1 MQLDPGTS
9 ADAYGQ
15 GEIAAAQAST
25 PQSEEDLKYK
35 VSKTKRLGI
44 GGWLAIG
51 WLVFLFLFM
60 ILVPILVKPPTD
72 RGALQDLGFL
82 KDVSRPFG
90 GDDNGND
97 LTRLMAEGV
106 RNSLFIA
113 FGAVG
118 FGMIVGGFLGLV
130 AGYFR
135 RRLDTVLTMLFNV
148 FLAIPQF
155 ILAVAL
161 VTVLASN
168 HYNAQGISVPPT
180 YAQKLFVLCLALGLV
195 SIPILGRITRAN
207 TLQWSQR
214 EFVTAAKAQGAGNF
228 RIIVRE
234 VLPNVLPAMF
244 SIALLAIAV
253 VIVVEGA
260 LEIFG
265 VGMAPN
271 AWTLGGIIS
280 SGRNGIAI
288 NPHIVFE
295 PVIFIFLTVLSLNYL
310 GDVVRAR
317 FDVRESVL

>member
-1 MQLDPGTS
+1 MQLDPSTNVNANAAEAIS
-9 ADAYGQ
+9 
-15 GEIAAAQAST
+15 AAQAST
-25 PQSEEDLKYK
+25 PLSPEDAKYK
-35 VSKTKRLGI
+35 AAKTKRLGI
-44 GGWLAIG
+44 GGWLAIA
-51 WLVFLFLFM
+51 WLVFLVLFAVV
-60 ILVPILVKPPTD
+60 VPMVMKQGD

-82 KDVSRPFG
+82 KNMSHPFG

-97 LTRLMAEGV
+97 LTRLLAEGV
-106 RNSLFIA
+106 RNSMLIA
-113 FGAVG
+113 ILAVG
-118 FGMIVGGFLGLV
+118 FGLVAGGFLGLV

-135 RRLDTVLTMLFNV
+135 RSLDTVLSMIFNV

-161 VTVLASN
+161 ISVLASS
-168 HYNAQGISVPPT
+168 HYNSQGISVPPT
-180 YAQKLFVLCLALGLV
+180 YTQKMFVLSFALGLV

-271 AWTLGGIIS
+271 AWTLGGIIAT
-280 SGRNGIAI
+280 GRNAI
-288 NPHIVFE
+288 SLNPHIVFE

-317 FDVRESVL
+317 FDVREGVL